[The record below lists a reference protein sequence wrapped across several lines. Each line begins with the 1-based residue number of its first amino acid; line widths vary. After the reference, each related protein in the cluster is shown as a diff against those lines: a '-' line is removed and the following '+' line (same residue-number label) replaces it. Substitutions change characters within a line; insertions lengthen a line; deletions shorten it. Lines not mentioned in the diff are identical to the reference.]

1 MSGVAAGTCACGQG
15 FASAV
20 RTAVCLDATPAMLEV
35 VRREAET
42 RGLDNMAFVRG
53 LEEALP
59 FLDASFGTVPPRLAF
74 HHFADVGTPFAG
86 MVWVPK
92 PGGKL
97 VMTGMEAANE
107 ARRGV
112 EEGIGTRC
120 GPSHVHNLGRA
131 EMLGL
136 SVAHGL
142 AVQACGATR
151 IQQGSQSWMPLAEAP

>member
-35 VRREAET
+35 GRREAET

-74 HHFADVGTPFAG
+74 HHFADVG
-86 MVWVPK
+86 
-92 PGGKL
+92 
-97 VMTGMEAANE
+97 
-107 ARRGV
+107 R
-112 EEGIGTRC
+112 
-120 GPSHVHNLGRA
+120 PSREWYGCP
-131 EMLGL
+131 
-136 SVAHGL
+136 SPVA
-142 AVQACGATR
+142 
-151 IQQGSQSWMPLAEAP
+151 SW